1 MTTSGVH
8 QPETFNPWSIVHLVF
23 EHLAD
28 AGLHPV
34 LGETGDPAVPAR
46 ALLTSLGIT
55 PSADGN
61 RHVRQRMRDRLD
73 ELREVVM
80 DGDPP
85 GDAVS

>member
-1 MTTSGVH
+1 MTSSGT
-8 QPETFNPWSIVHLVF
+8 PTNETFNPWSVVNLVF

-46 ALLTSLGIT
+46 ELLIALGIT

-61 RHVRQRMRDRLD
+61 QRIKDDVRSQLD
-73 ELREVVM
+73 ELRHVVM
-80 DGDPP
+80 EQRG
-85 GDAVS
+85 

>member
-1 MTTSGVH
+1 MTSNATSST
-8 QPETFNPWSIVHLVF
+8 ETFNPWSVVNLVF

-46 ALLTSLGIT
+46 ALLLSLGIT

-61 RHVRQRMRDRLD
+61 QRIKDDVRNQLD
-73 ELREVVM
+73 ELRAVVM
-80 DGDPP
+80 DQHGQQ
-85 GDAVS
+85 

>member
-1 MTTSGVH
+1 MTSSGT
-8 QPETFNPWSIVHLVF
+8 PATETFNPWSVVNLVF

-46 ALLTSLGIT
+46 ELLLALGIT

-61 RHVRQRMRDRLD
+61 QRIKDDVRSKLD
-73 ELREVVM
+73 ELRTVVM
-80 DGDPP
+80 EQG
-85 GDAVS
+85 